1 MMNNLMKTLFSILL
15 LTIGSAGPLYAAE
28 ANQDVATQLNSANAL
43 LRDGDV
49 EGAMAAY
56 QQLEQLGPP
65 SAALIYN
72 HAVAQYRHGD
82 VAAAAEQFKSVAASD
97 DDSIAAK
104 ARFNLGNCD
113 YVSALQLADQDRPAA
128 IDRLRSAIEYYRS
141 ALDVDTADAEARANI
156 ELAAQMID
164 RLQEEERQQQ
174 EQQQEQ
180 QQQQDQQQQ
189 NQQQQDQ
196 QDQQGEQQDQQQD
209 SSQQSQDQ
217 SQSTAE
223 QQNSEQQ
230 NSESSEQSQ
239 QEDQQSDNQEA
250 ENQEAQDQQA
260 SDGQSQSEQQ
270 QPEDQQAQE
279 QQSGEDASES
289 EEQQQQNAG
298 TQNQPQASTQSM
310 SKEQESQ
317 QESQENGEEQ
327 NPGAESDEISEEQAN
342 EPPKG
347 ELSAVEQSDEQDA
360 DEQQAAGKVL
370 KEGEMTK
377 EEADKMLQSI
387 RDRDMLRR
395 LRREATERSRH
406 IPVDRDW

>member
-1 MMNNLMKTLFSILL
+1 MKTLFSIVL

-97 DDSIAAK
+97 DDAIAAK

-113 YVSALQLADQDRPAA
+113 YVSALQLVEQDRPAA
-128 IDRLRSAIEYYRS
+128 IDRLRSAIEHYRS

-164 RLQEEERQQQ
+164 RLQEEERQEQ

-180 QQQQDQQQQ
+180 QQQQDR
-189 NQQQQDQ
+189 QQQDQ

-217 SQSTAE
+217 NQSSAE

-230 NSESSEQSQ
+230 NSDSSEQSQ

-279 QQSGEDASES
+279 QQAGEDASES
-289 EEQQQQNAG
+289 EEQQQQNAE

-310 SKEQESQ
+310 SQEQASQ
-317 QESQENGEEQ
+317 QESQEIGEEQ
-327 NPGAESDEISEEQAN
+327 NSGAESDEISEEQAN

-370 KEGEMTK
+370 KEGEMTE